1 MRPGPFRFSCGNA
14 FLIREAHCM
23 VRSLGAD
30 ELQIDVRI
38 EAVAIEQVET
48 PVLAGLGD
56 AGIDLVLRFGCG

>member
-1 MRPGPFRFSCGNA
+1 
-14 FLIREAHCM
+14 M